1 MTTIFSTANFFQ
13 NSSFE
18 ANTLT
23 KTNIIVP
30 KAVASAVPIDTNGS
44 RLCFLYAVSC
54 DISCKL
60 SFYSDALMAQK
71 IAEFDV
77 VGGAPAVEAIN
88 LLLETNSQTQ
98 QIFVASD
105 YSGAQPSITISSLKL
120 ITLSDIG
127 RQKEKLRTTIKD
139 FEVGE
144 IYELALIDE
153 EDSILIDLNCRIVQI
168 PSQIIS
174 PTASFSLYINSE
186 SEANKLAGPV
196 SINTSEVTSIKFQR
210 TLSKNDTIFVKF
222 NSSHNNN
229 INSNT
234 SCIINLCFLRR
245 A

>member
-18 ANTLT
+18 ANTLS
-23 KTNIIVP
+23 KTDIVVP
-30 KAVASAVPIDTNGS
+30 KAIASAVPIDTNGS

-54 DISCKL
+54 DTSCKL

-71 IAEFDV
+71 LAEVDV
-77 VGGAPAVEAIN
+77 VGGAPSVEAIN

-105 YSGAQPSITISSLKL
+105 YDGLQPSITISSLKL
-120 ITLSDIG
+120 ITFADIG

-139 FEVGE
+139 FEVGQ

-153 EDSILIDLNCRIVQI
+153 EDSILVDLNCRIVQI
-168 PSQIIS
+168 PSQTPS
-174 PTASFSLYINSE
+174 PSASFSLYINDE
-186 SEANKLAGPV
+186 SDANKLVGPLA
-196 SINTSEVTSIKFQR
+196 INTTEVTSIKFQR
-210 TLSKNDTIFVKF
+210 TLSKNDMIFVKF
-222 NSSHNNN
+222 NSSHNNV
-229 INSNT
+229 NSNT